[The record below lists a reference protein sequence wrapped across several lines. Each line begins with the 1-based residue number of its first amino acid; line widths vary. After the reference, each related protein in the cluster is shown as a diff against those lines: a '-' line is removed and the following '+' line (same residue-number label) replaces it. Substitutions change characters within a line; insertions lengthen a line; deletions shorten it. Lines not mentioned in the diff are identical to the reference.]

1 MMDDDDMYDR
11 DDRDDESVGGVVRKA
26 SRADDPLGI
35 RRRSGRKR
43 PPPFVNDPDF
53 VFDYKDPQTLRH
65 FITER
70 GKVVPRRISGLTAKQ
85 QRALTRAI
93 KRARMIALLPYT
105 AVK

>member
-1 MMDDDDMYDR
+1 MADEERDDDKA
-11 DDRDDESVGGVVRKA
+11 GGIVRKA

-35 RRRSGRKR
+35 RRRAGRKR
-43 PPPFVNDPDF
+43 PPSFVNDPDF
-53 VFDYKDPQTLRH
+53 VFDYKDAQTLRH

-70 GKVVPRRISGLTAKQ
+70 GKIVPRRISGLSAKQ

>member
-1 MMDDDDMYDR
+1 MTTDNDN
-11 DDRDDESVGGVVRKA
+11 SPVGGIVRKA

-43 PPPFVNDPDF
+43 PPPFVADVEF
-53 VFDYKDPQTLRH
+53 IFDYKDPQTLRH

-70 GKVVPRRISGLTAKQ
+70 GKIVPRRISGLSAKQ
-85 QRALTRAI
+85 QRALTTAI